1 MLLAGSTRIIIVL
14 GLILEAACTYF
25 GRTSLTY
32 IGPRP
37 KEGTAISHANVREI
51 IALEESDELA
61 VNV

>member
-1 MLLAGSTRIIIVL
+1 ML

-25 GRTSLTY
+25 GCTSLTY

-51 IALEESDELA
+51 IALEEGDELA